1 MLACAWSRALVGGC
15 HAPQVVHPGG
25 RDRPPLRGLQQ
36 QFHESVAVGRRAQS
50 RPRAARP
57 AAAAPSGQRGGGWL
71 GSGSS
76 ITGTAILSGWQSSP
90 AEGNALT
97 QTLLGYQSAYPN
109 VKVDYQPLG
118 GDYAAGMA
126 AKFASGD
133 VPDVFYVDAGYAQQW
148 IDQGYLA
155 PLDDYIAKSS
165 FDTSQ
170 FFDGY
175 ASIFKGADGKTYGLP
190 KDGNTIAM
198 AYNTALVPT
207 PPKTMDELV
216 TAGQVAEGQ
225 ERPQGA
231 AVPEPGARPRARL
244 PVRPGR
250 LAAVRRRQDRAIDT
264 PASKA
269 AVQWYMDLFKN
280 GLGMSAADI
289 GDDWCG
295 TSLGK
300 KHAAITFEGGWLDPA
315 MTSTYPDV
323 KYAWAA
329 MPTGSSGS
337 PVTISYTVSY
347 SIGRRL
353 EEQGPGLGPAVLP
366 DRQGRMTKWTEG
378 GVALPSRKDVPTPA
392 GKDVLATAA
401 PTPSPVPAS
410 CPATTTS
417 RRRSRTRS
425 PTRSRR
431 RRSTP
436 ARSWRRPRR
445 PSTRHSPSS
454 RHGPDARVIQRA
466 TADRIGG
473 GRRRASD
480 RRRPRPHAGR
490 AARRLSP
497 ATCSSPCRWS
507 CSWS

>member
-1 MLACAWSRALVGGC
+1 MLRTVAATVMAAILVSACSTASSPTPSSIGG
-15 HAPQVVHPGG
+15 
-25 RDRPPLRGLQQ
+25 
-36 QFHESVAVGRRAQS
+36 S
-50 RPRAARP
+50 P
-57 AAAAPSGQRGGGWL
+57 AASSGTSPAASTGFDPSA
-71 GSGSS
+71 

-97 QTLLGYQSAYPN
+97 QTLLSYQSAFPN

-126 AKFASGD
+126 AKFASRD

-155 PLDDYIAKSS
+155 PLDDYIAKSG
-165 FDTSQ
+165 FDATQ

-175 ASIFKGADGKTYGLP
+175 ASIFKGKDGKTYGLP

-207 PPKTMDELV
+207 PPKTMEELV
-216 TAGQVAEGQ
+216 TLAQSLKGKNGLKA
-225 ERPQGA
+225 PLCLSQGLDR
-231 AVPEPGARPRARL
+231 G
-244 PVRPGR
+244 
-250 LAAVRRRQDRAIDT
+250 LAFLYAQGGSLLSEDGKTEQIDT

-300 KHAAITFEGGWLDPA
+300 QHAAITFEGGWLDPA
-315 MTSTYPDV
+315 MSSTYPDV

-329 MPTGSSGS
+329 MPTGTSGS

-347 SIGRRL
+347 SMATDSKNKD
-353 EEQGPGLGPAVLP
+353 QGWVVLSYLA
-366 DRQGRMTKWTEG
+366 GKEGMTLWTQG

-392 GKDVLATAA
+392 GKDVLASESTYAKPGSGFMPGYNDVQKAFQDAFLNQVQKKTFDAGPVVDATAA
-401 PTPSPVPAS
+401 AITKA
-410 CPATTTS
+410 
-417 RRRSRTRS
+417 
-425 PTRSRR
+425 
-431 RRSTP
+431 
-436 ARSWRRPRR
+436 
-445 PSTRHSPSS
+445 
-454 RHGPDARVIQRA
+454 
-466 TADRIGG
+466 
-473 GRRRASD
+473 
-480 RRRPRPHAGR
+480 
-490 AARRLSP
+490 LSQ
-497 ATCSSPCRWS
+497 
-507 CSWS
+507 

>member
-1 MLACAWSRALVGGC
+1 MRRIVAGLSAVILAISACSSSSTP
-15 HAPQVVHPGG
+15 AP
-25 RDRPPLRGLQQ
+25 
-36 QFHESVAVGRRAQS
+36 SS
-50 RPRAARP
+50 
-57 AAAAPSGQRGGGWL
+57 AAATPAGTSASTAPSAASSSAASTAAGG
-71 GSGSS
+71 SFDPSAIS
-76 ITGTAILSGWQSSP
+76 GTAILSGWQSSP

-97 QTLLGYQSAYPN
+97 QTLLSFQSAYPN

-155 PLDDYIAKSS
+155 PLDDYIAKSG
-165 FDTSQ
+165 FDTSPVLRRLRLDLQ
-170 FFDGY
+170 GHRRQDLRPAQGRQHDR
-175 ASIFKGADGKTYGLP
+175 AWPTTRD
-190 KDGNTIAM
+190 
-198 AYNTALVPT
+198 LVPT

-216 TAGQVAEGQ
+216 TLATVAQGQG
-225 ERPQGA
+225 RPQGA
-231 AVPEPGARPRARL
+231 AVPEPGPRPRARL
-244 PVRPGR
+244 PLRAGR
-250 LAAVRRRQDRAIDT
+250 LAAVRRRQDRADRHAD
-264 PASKA
+264 ASKT

-280 GLGMSAADI
+280 GLGMSAADL

-300 KHAAITFEGGWLDPA
+300 KHAAIIFEGGWLDPA

-347 SIGRRL
+347 SIGADSKNKD
-353 EEQGPGLGPAVLP
+353 QGWVLLSYLTGV
-366 DRQGRMTKWTEG
+366 DGMTKWTAGRRRPAVAQGRPDAG
-378 GVALPSRKDVPTPA
+378 GQGRPRVR
-392 GKDVLATAA
+392 GA
-401 PTPSPVPAS
+401 PMPSPARAS

-431 RRSTP
+431 RRSTRVP
-436 ARSWRRPRR
+436 SSTRPRR
-445 PSTRHSPSS
+445 RSTR
-454 RHGPDARVIQRA
+454 R
-466 TADRIGG
+466 
-473 GRRRASD
+473 
-480 RRRPRPHAGR
+480 
-490 AARRLSP
+490 
-497 ATCSSPCRWS
+497 
-507 CSWS
+507 